1 MTTPKS
7 VYLFLC
13 PAMADWEPA
22 YAISL
27 LSDQY
32 TTIPKNNSY
41 PVRTFGVTQEP
52 VRSVGGLTLVPDFSV
67 DDVSIDDVAMVIL
80 PGSTYYE
87 KEDPAQLASL
97 ISRCIQAH
105 IPVAAICGGTVF
117 LARHGFL
124 DTVRHTS
131 AGKEWLKARAS
142 EYRGEQFYTPSPS
155 ISDKGII
162 TANPLGFLEFAAN
175 IFLELDVF
183 PSAFADQ
190 LISMTKGGYFDADA
204 LNGPE

>member
-1 MTTPKS
+1 MTPPKS

-41 PVRTFGVTQEP
+41 TVRTFGVTQEP

-67 DDVSIDDVAMVIL
+67 DDVSIDDVAMIIL

-204 LNGPE
+204 LSGPQ

>member
-13 PAMADWEPA
+13 PGMADWEPA

-32 TTIPKNNSY
+32 TDIPKNNSY

-67 DDVSIDDVAMVIL
+67 DNVSIDDTAMVIL

-87 KEDPAQLASL
+87 KEDPDQLASL
-97 ISRCIQAH
+97 ISRCTQAQ
-105 IPVAAICGGTVF
+105 IPVAAICGGTLF

-124 DTVRHTS
+124 DTIRHTS
-131 AGKEWLKARAS
+131 AGKEWLKAHAPQ
-142 EYRGEQFYTPSPS
+142 YQGEQFYTPSPS
-155 ISDKGII
+155 VSDKGII
-162 TANPLGFLEFAAN
+162 TANPLGFLEFAAH

-183 PSAFADQ
+183 PSAFIDQ
-190 LISMTKGGYFDADA
+190 LVSMTKGGYFDADA
-204 LNGPE
+204 LNGAE

>member
-32 TTIPKNNSY
+32 TDIPKNSSY
-41 PVRTFGVTQEP
+41 QVRTFGLTQEP
-52 VRSVGGLTLVPDFSV
+52 VRSVGGLTLVPDLSV
-67 DDVSIDDVAMVIL
+67 DDVSIDDVAIVIL
-80 PGSTYYE
+80 PGSTFYE
-87 KEDPAQLASL
+87 KEDPAQLALL

-105 IPVAAICGGTVF
+105 IPVAAICGGTLF

-124 DTVRHTS
+124 DTIRHTS
-131 AGKEWLKARAS
+131 AGKEWLKAHAPQ
-142 EYRGEQFYTPSPS
+142 YRGEQFYTPSPS

-162 TANPLGFLEFAAN
+162 TANPLGFLEFAAY

-183 PSAFADQ
+183 PSAFIDQ
-190 LISMTKGGYFDADA
+190 LVSMTKGGYFDADT
-204 LNGPE
+204 LYGVE

>member
-67 DDVSIDDVAMVIL
+67 DDVSIDDVAMIIL

-97 ISRCIQAH
+97 ISRCIQAQ

-142 EYRGEQFYTPSPS
+142 EYWGEQFYTPSPS

-204 LNGPE
+204 LSGPQ

>member
-1 MTTPKS
+1 MTTSKS
-7 VYLFLC
+7 VFLFLC
-13 PAMADWEPA
+13 PGMADWEPA

-32 TTIPKNNSY
+32 TDIPKNNSY

-52 VRSVGGLTLVPDFSV
+52 VGSVGGLTLVPDFSV
-67 DDVSIDDVAMVIL
+67 DNVSIDDVAMVIL
-80 PGSTYYE
+80 PGSIYYE
-87 KEDPAQLASL
+87 KEDPDQLASL
-97 ISRCIQAH
+97 ISRCTQAQ
-105 IPVAAICGGTVF
+105 IPVAVICGGTLF
-117 LARHGFL
+117 LARHGLL

-131 AGKEWLKARAS
+131 AGKEWLKAHAS
-142 EYRGEQFYTPSPS
+142 QYQGEQYYTPSPS

-162 TANPLGFLEFAAN
+162 TANPLGFLEFAAH

-183 PSAFADQ
+183 PSAFIDQ
-190 LISMTKGGYFDADA
+190 LVSMTKGGYFDAEA

>member
-67 DDVSIDDVAMVIL
+67 DDVSIDDVAMIIL